1 MNKLGRFK
9 RTLCITI
16 TAASVIVGSAN
27 LNTITA
33 YAASGTVTAT
43 VLNVRSG
50 GSTSDSVVTTISKGT
65 AVEILS
71 TSGDWYQV
79 SVNGVKG
86 YVHSSYVST
95 GDSSA
100 STASGSSGSS
110 GTVNVSALNLRS
122 SASTSASKSG
132 LVYKGQTVTILS
144 TEGSWYKVSVNGTT
158 AYVYAEYISVGG
170 TSSSGGSSS
179 TASGTAGTCNVNQL
193 NVRSSAS
200 TSSSVKGQINKGT
213 AVTILETSGDW
224 YKVTTTINGS
234 SATGYVYK
242 TYITTSGSTSSSGS
256 STDASIT
263 EVNETV
269 WATTA
274 VNIRSGSSTSASIL
288 GGLAKNASITRTGVC
303 SNGWSRVSYNG
314 GTAYIHS
321 DYLTKTNPGSTTNT
335 SGVTGQQIATF
346 ALKYVG
352 YPYVY
357 GGNSLTNGVDCSG
370 FVQQV
375 YLNFGIK
382 LSRVADA
389 QKSDGTR
396 ISASNAQPGDLFFY
410 GSSSYA
416 SHVGIYIG
424 DGKIVHA
431 ASSSQ
436 GIITSN
442 AYYKTPVAVV
452 RILN

>member
-1 MNKLGRFK
+1 MMNKLGRFK
-9 RTLCITI
+9 RTLSITL
-16 TAASVIVGSAN
+16 AAAIVTVGSAN
-27 LNTITA
+27 LNSITA
-33 YAASGTVTAT
+33 HAASGTVTAS

-50 GSTSDSVVTTISKGT
+50 GSTNDSIITTISKGT
-65 AVEILS
+65 SVEILS
-71 TSGDWYQV
+71 TSGEWHQV
-79 SVNGVKG
+79 SVNGVTG
-86 YVHSSYVST
+86 YVHASYISSGGS
-95 GDSSA
+95 SSA
-100 STASGSSGSS
+100 DASGSS

-122 SASTSASKSG
+122 SASTSASKTG
-132 LVYKGQTVTILS
+132 MIYKGQTVSILS
-144 TEGSWYKVSVNGTT
+144 TEGGWYQVSVNGTT

-170 TSSSGGSSS
+170 SSSSSSGSSVS
-179 TASGTAGTCNVNQL
+179 SGTAGTCNVNQL

-200 TSSSVKGQINKGT
+200 LSASIQGQINKGT

-224 YKVTTTINGS
+224 YKVTTTVNGN

-242 TYITTSGSTSSSGS
+242 SYITTGGSTSSSDS
-256 STDASIT
+256 SIT
-263 EVNETV
+263 EANETV

-274 VNIRSGSSTSASIL
+274 VNIRSQSSTSSSIV
-288 GGLAKNASITRTGVC
+288 GGLSKNASITRTGIC

-314 GTAYIHS
+314 STAYIHS
-321 DYLTKTNPGSTTNT
+321 DYLTTTKPSTGSTN

-382 LSRVADA
+382 LSRVADS

-396 ISASNAQPGDLFFY
+396 VSASSAQPGDLFFY

-424 DGKIVHA
+424 NGQIVHA
-431 ASSSQ
+431 SNSTT
-436 GIITSN
+436 GIIVSN
-442 AYYKTPVAVV
+442 ANYRTPVAVV